1 MRNFALYHHPQR
13 GYEAVK
19 QGFSW
24 PGFWF
29 TWIWAFVK
37 RLYVIAV
44 VLLVGLVLLRVLV
57 ETREPGLV
65 WLGAVGALVVA
76 LGVGFK
82 GNDWRESSL
91 VNRGYQLMDTL
102 QAENP
107 DVAINRLVQMRGIQN
122 PGISPGEE
130 GFSFCEHCRNRISDS
145 ALFCQF
151 CGNAKQRAS
160 GEGPAGVGAE
170 AELQRAHHDVAA

>member
-1 MRNFALYHHPQR
+1 MRNFALYHHPHR

-29 TWIWAFVK
+29 TWLWAFVK
-37 RLYVIAV
+37 GLYVTGV
-44 VLLVGLVLLRVLV
+44 VLLVAVVLLRVLA

-65 WLGAVGALVVA
+65 WLAALGTLVVA

-82 GNDWRESSL
+82 GNDWRETSL

-107 DVAINRLVQMRGIQN
+107 DVAVNRLVQMRGIQN
-122 PGISPGEE
+122 SGNVTGE
-130 GFSFCEHCRNRISDS
+130 GGRSFCERCGDRISDN

-151 CGNAKQRAS
+151 CGNPRHQAPGAQPAEVRAES
-160 GEGPAGVGAE
+160 
-170 AELQRAHHDVAA
+170 ELQPDHPSVSV